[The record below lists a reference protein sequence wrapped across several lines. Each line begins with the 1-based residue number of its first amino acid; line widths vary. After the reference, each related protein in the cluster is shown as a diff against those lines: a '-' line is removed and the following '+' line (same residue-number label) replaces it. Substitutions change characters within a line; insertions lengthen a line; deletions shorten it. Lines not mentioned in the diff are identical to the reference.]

1 MQRTQVE
8 PSPFMSPVTTK
19 DNMTKGMEEY
29 NDVKHNS
36 VLLIFEELQKQ
47 LLCDRTCIN
56 GW

>member
-1 MQRTQVE
+1 MLHAQVE
-8 PSPFMSPVTTK
+8 PSSMSPVTTTE
-19 DNMTKGMEEY
+19 NMEKGMEEY